1 MVFFFLPVL
10 GWEECG
16 CDILDPGHGG
26 DCEQGTGWPV
36 GRFGAL
42 LQLNREKYLGE
53 REKKSFLRL
62 RQKEI
67 DSKDRVHF
75 PLG

>member
-1 MVFFFLPVL
+1 MGFFPPVL

-16 CDILDPGHGG
+16 CDILGSGHGG
-26 DCEQGTGWPV
+26 GCEQGTSWPV

-42 LQLNREKYLGE
+42 PQLDREKYLGE
-53 REKKSFLRL
+53 RKKKSLLHL

-67 DSKDRVHF
+67 DSKDRVYF